1 MRVKNFN
8 GKYLITIS
16 YTEIVECEQTF
27 NLLPNAQPSKTVNF
41 PADTISQLEEVYYCK
56 SCSFKVMVQGR
67 FGICHHCQGKSLLGE
82 KYYSVK
88 LTFSTSSESV
98 KVYMPNQLFK
108 DFVEMVDGDLNQLE
122 SNEAALLELNTI
134 KAEYNTLTNV
144 ILFL

>member
-1 MRVKNFN
+1 
-8 GKYLITIS
+8 
-16 YTEIVECEQTF
+16 
-27 NLLPNAQPSKTVNF
+27 
-41 PADTISQLEEVYYCK
+41 
-56 SCSFKVMVQGR
+56 MVQGR
-67 FGICHHCQGKSLLGE
+67 FGICHLCQGKSLLGE

-122 SNEAALLELNTI
+122 SVEAALLELNTI